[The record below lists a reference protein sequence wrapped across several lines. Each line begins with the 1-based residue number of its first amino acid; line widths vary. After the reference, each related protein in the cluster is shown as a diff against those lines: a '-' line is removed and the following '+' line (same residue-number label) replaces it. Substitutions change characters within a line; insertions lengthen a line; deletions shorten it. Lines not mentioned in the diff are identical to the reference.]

1 MLRGDKE
8 VNRGTSWLTWLA
20 PFVAFAAL
28 VFATLANF
36 LAHNEYPFARP
47 EVGVLASGAV
57 IGALGF
63 TLLYARQRQRGRSF
77 FEGLLAA
84 LFVDLNLT
92 FSWSYLVTITVGLG
106 VVAYTYFR
114 EASLLR
120 PMAVIG
126 TVILVSSV
134 LGLNGSSEWIR
145 STPAKSTSSIGQR
158 PGRALLHIILD
169 EHIGIEGIPGADPE
183 AAALKKE
190 LTSFYVSNGFTLYGR
205 AYSEHLHTVNAIP
218 HVLNYGRRLGRAAN
232 RTGVDVGPTV
242 HFDTLSRQGYRLKIL
257 QFTFANL
264 CRGTP
269 HATCTTYDA
278 ASPVPTLRVPLST
291 SERTLLLLGKI
302 YALSG
307 LAKQWAPGR
316 WTRPFREAGRSGSVG
331 GLAAFD
337 HLTKE
342 LRGAQLGDAYF
353 AHIFAPHYPYTVRA
367 DCSYLPWREWKS
379 RRSGVHLRERQR
391 AYFAQVRCTTAKLQ
405 RALNAFRSSP
415 GGAKGIV
422 IIHGDHGSRITVRDP
437 TNEDSRYL
445 SKADMIA
452 GFSTLFALQAPGVA
466 SQYVSEPES
475 IARLLG
481 EFSASGFHQQPVP
494 RKGAKHEVTLDNRDW
509 EPKRRY
515 DLPKAW

>member
-1 MLRGDKE
+1 M
-8 VNRGTSWLTWLA
+8 NRVTSWLTWLA
-20 PFVAFAAL
+20 PFVAVAAL
-28 VFATLANF
+28 VLATLANF

-63 TLLYARQRQRGRSF
+63 TLLYAGQRQWGRSF
-77 FEGLLAA
+77 LEGLLAS

-92 FSWSYLVTITVGLG
+92 FSWSYLVAIAVGLG
-106 VVAYTYFR
+106 VAAYTYFR
-114 EASLLR
+114 ESSLLR

-126 TVILVSSV
+126 TVILISSV

-145 STPAKSTSSIGQR
+145 YSPAKPTSSIEQR

-183 AAALKKE
+183 ATALKKE
-190 LTSFYVSNGFTLYGR
+190 LTSFYLSNGFTLYGR
-205 AYSEHLHTVNAIP
+205 AYSEHFHTVTAIP
-218 HVLNYGRRLGRAAN
+218 HVLNYGRHLGRAAN
-232 RTGVDVGPTV
+232 KTGVDVGPTV

-264 CRGTP
+264 CTATP
-269 HATCTTYDA
+269 NATCTTYEA
-278 ASPVPTLRVPLST
+278 TSPVPTLGVPLST
-291 SERTLLLLGKI
+291 SERALLLLGKI
-302 YALSG
+302 YGLSG

-316 WTRPFREAGRSGSVG
+316 WTLPLREAGRSGSVA

-342 LRGAQLGDAYF
+342 LSNAQVGDAYI

-379 RRSGVHLRERQR
+379 RRSRVDLRVRQR
-391 AYFAQVRCTTAKLQ
+391 AYFAQVRCTTAKLRQ
-405 RALNAFRSSP
+405 ALNAFKSSP
-415 GGAKGIV
+415 GGANGIV
-422 IIHGDHGSRITVRDP
+422 IIHGDHGSRITDRDP
-437 TNEDSRYL
+437 TDEESRYL

-452 GFSTLFALQAPGVA
+452 GFSTLFALQTPGVA
-466 SQYVSEPES
+466 SQYIREPES

-481 EFSASGFHQQPVP
+481 EFSASGFRQQPVP
-494 RKGAKHEVTLDNRDW
+494 RTGAKHEVTLDDRDW
-509 EPKRRY
+509 KPKRRH